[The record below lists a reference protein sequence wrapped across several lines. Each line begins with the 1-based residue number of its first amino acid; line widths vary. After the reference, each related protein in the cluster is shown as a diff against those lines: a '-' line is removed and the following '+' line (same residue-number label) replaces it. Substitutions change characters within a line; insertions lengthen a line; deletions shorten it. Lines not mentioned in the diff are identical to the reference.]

1 MTPACIDQV
10 NIFILHITG
19 QIIVTESRNLSNF
32 ALLIIVFVPF
42 IRIQSGGP
50 PGLFRIIVRIFPSPI
65 PKYLAASSTDM
76 RYFSELGIT
85 VFPICLALLSECMSI
100 FLIAFF

>member
-19 QIIVTESRNLSNF
+19 QITVTESRNLSNF

-42 IRIQSGGP
+42 IRIQSGSP

-76 RYFSELGIT
+76 RYFSE
-85 VFPICLALLSECMSI
+85 P
-100 FLIAFF
+100 